1 MFIGKTL
8 MNIRILNELSRAQLA
23 EKLDITEQA
32 VWQFENGYES
42 PKLEVINK
50 MKTLFKVKSAYFFRE
65 DLLGDQPERI
75 RMERIAYRSDTMNS
89 AMKTQSELMHVRFFD
104 AFMKQI
110 GKRVKYPNNELV
122 SLRERV
128 IDYLNQNQNVNRNMQ
143 IRQIARMAREH
154 LKLPNDSNKNL
165 LFHLEKAGAFVF
177 EKSIGETIDAY
188 SLWSEDDIPYIVLG
202 NIKKSAVRRNFDL
215 AHELGHLLLH
225 YHIEFN
231 LSDKSAYK
239 KIEEE
244 AHLFASEFLM
254 PFNEFIEDV
263 ATITKVSNPDAYI
276 ELKEKWLVSLQAM
289 AIRVR
294 QLGLMSHQQYR
305 YFYMSINKRG
315 YRKAEPLDEILPIER
330 PMKVRSIL
338 QLLFEKKVID
348 LEKLLEELKVK
359 ISFLS
364 DITGIEEAFFEK
376 YLDQERKVFSIHEI
390 RIV

>member
-1 MFIGKTL
+1 

>member
-1 MFIGKTL
+1 LFIGKTL